1 MNADE
6 LAPLVGAL
14 PLFSGLA
21 PEARRDVTRLFVP
34 RRYDAGEAIFRP
46 GEGAHE
52 YLLVLDGRV
61 MVKRPGLPPVE
72 RGRGD
77 GFGELGLIPGG
88 TRRAA
93 AHAGPEGCWVARLP
107 RLALDRLV
115 EEDLDGFRPFREAL
129 EARLEPL
136 GLERSYTD
144 RGRLVGS
151 PRVVA
156 FGAPRDGV
164 GRTTAAVNYAAML
177 AISGLQ
183 VALVDLDPGG
193 GDVALLTD
201 VEASVSWADF
211 FPETGARP
219 DLSPATLRKALLP
232 AGAGVHVLPAPPTSA
247 AARRPTPQ
255 DVERLLQGLGR
266 AYDAVVIDAPS
277 GTGALAECVL
287 RAADLAVVVGVYTY
301 QGVYALNR
309 TLAALGRL
317 GLDGDRVQ
325 VLLNQVGRVDDCPAQ
340 ETEVLLRPPVARL
353 AHDPEVAKAASRSV
367 PDVLARPGG
376 GLAESLR
383 ELRKAL
389 DDIPRRRRVV
399 RREDP
404 TERRAKGRARV
415 ALGRSLFLRGEHAR
429 AREHLEAAALA
440 LPGDAEAP
448 LLLGRI
454 HEDRGEVRQ
463 AGQWYLLAQ
472 EADAEDL
479 HPQCRAAYLTRDLEQ
494 AGAAMARLRPRRERF
509 PDRADYAL
517 LEGLLAEVRG
527 EDAAARAA
535 YATATTIHPG
545 YAEGWR
551 RRGDLERR
559 LGHPAEA
566 LQFYQKACQA
576 RPVDLAAFRGRVAAA
591 VELGL
596 VGPAHEAMKDL
607 AGLAPDF
614 PEVGRELTELTRR
627 RRAVQDEVAA
637 YDRALARTP
646 DYPDVL
652 LLRAGARLRLGD
664 LRGASRDALKALQRG
679 ASLPGAR
686 LLLRKVRVLQPCV
699 EDVGRLAKPAAK
711 AA

>member
-6 LAPLVGAL
+6 LEPLVGAL
-14 PLFSGLA
+14 PLFSGLT
-21 PEARRDVTRLFVP
+21 PSARRDVARLFVP
-34 RRYDAGEAIFRP
+34 RRYDQGEPIFRP

-72 RGRGD
+72 RVRGD
-77 GFGELGLIPGG
+77 GFGELGLVPGG
-88 TRRAA
+88 SRRAA
-93 AHAGPEGCWVARLP
+93 AHAGPEGCWVGRLP

-115 EEDLDGFRPFREAL
+115 EEDLEGYRPFREAL

-136 GLERSYTD
+136 GISRNFTD
-144 RGRLVGS
+144 RGSLVGS

-164 GRTTAAVNYAAML
+164 GRTTTAVNYAALL
-177 AISGLQ
+177 AISGLK

-201 VEASVSWADF
+201 VEATVSWADL
-211 FPETGARP
+211 FPENGAQP
-219 DLSPATLRKALLP
+219 NLSPGVLRDTLIA
-232 AGAGVHVLPAPPTSA
+232 AGAGIHVLPAPPTSA

-255 DVERLLQGLGR
+255 DVERLLGALGR
-266 AYDAVVIDAPS
+266 AYDTVIIDAPS
-277 GTGALAECVL
+277 GTGALAECIL
-287 RAADLAVVVGVYTY
+287 RTADLAVLVGTYTY

-325 VLLNQVGRVDDCPAQ
+325 VVLNQVGRVDDCPAD
-340 ETEVLLRPPVARL
+340 EREVLLRPPVARL
-353 AHDPEVAKAASRSV
+353 RHDSEVARAASRSV
-367 PDVLARPGG
+367 PDVISRPGG
-376 GLAESLR
+376 GLAQALR
-383 ELRKAL
+383 ELRGAL
-389 DDIPRRRRVV
+389 DEIPRRRSMA

-404 TERRAKGRARV
+404 QERRAKGRARV
-415 ALGRSLFLRGEHAR
+415 ALGRSLFLRGEHPR
-429 AREHLEAAALA
+429 ARQHLEAAAMA
-440 LPGDAEAP
+440 LPQDAEAP

-454 HEDRGEVRQ
+454 HEDRGETRQ
-463 AGQWYLLAQ
+463 AAQWYQLAR
-472 EADAEDL
+472 EADPEDL
-479 HPQCRAAYLTRDLEQ
+479 HPECRAAFLTGDLERAAA
-494 AGAAMARLRPRRERF
+494 AGQRLAPRRARF

-517 LEGLLAEVRG
+517 LEGLLAEVRQ

-535 YATATTIHPG
+535 YVAATTIHPG

-551 RRGDLERR
+551 RLGDLQRR
-559 LGHPAEA
+559 LGSPAEA
-566 LQFYQKACQA
+566 LQTYQKACMA
-576 RPVDLAAFRGRVAAA
+576 RPVDLAAFRGRVRAA

-607 AGLAPDF
+607 VGLCPDY
-614 PEVGRELTELTRR
+614 PDVGRDLGELARR
-627 RRAVQDEVAA
+627 RRAVQDEVSS

-664 LRGASRDALKALQRG
+664 LRGASRDALKALQGG

-686 LLLRKVRVLQPCV
+686 LLLRKVRALQPCV
-699 EDVGRLAKPAAK
+699 EDVGTHVRPLRK